1 MKVVI
6 LGAGESGMGAVK
18 LARKLGYDIFLSD
31 KGNIALPYQAI
42 LNDWKIAWEHGQ
54 HTENKILDADLVV
67 KSPGIPDKVPLIQKI
82 AQHGIP
88 IISEIEFACR
98 HTDAQ
103 LIAITGSNGKTTV
116 TSLTYQL
123 LKNAGFHVGLG
134 GNIGQSFAGQ
144 VAEKDFDYYVLE
156 ISSFQLDGIVDFHP
170 HIAILTNITPDH
182 LDRYDYQFEKYAHSK
197 MRITENQTQ
206 QDHFIYCA
214 EDPATLECL
223 EKYEVKSQLHSFGLK
238 ENNRYAA
245 QKIENHLQFFIK
257 NRTFKIPIDALS
269 LKGPHNQLNMMATSL
284 IGMLLNIDIETIY
297 KTFCSFQN
305 LEHRMEKVAK
315 IQDVLY
321 INDSKA
327 TNVISVQYALET
339 IQQPIIWIVGGVDK
353 GNDYSIL
360 LPLVRQKV
368 KHIIALGVDN
378 SKILQ
383 AFANE
388 IPPIVEAN
396 SMETAVQFAHDFA
409 QLGDCVL
416 LSPACAS
423 FDLFQNY
430 EDRGTQFKENVKMLA

>member
-1 MKVVI
+1 MKIAI

-31 KGNIALPYQAI
+31 KGNIPLPDQTL
-42 LNDWKIAWEHGQ
+42 LNDWKIDWESGQ
-54 HTENKILDADLVV
+54 HTESKILSANLVV

-82 AQHGIP
+82 AKQEIP

-98 HTDAQ
+98 HTDAK
-103 LIAITGSNGKTTV
+103 LIAITGSNGKTTT
-116 TSLTYQL
+116 TSLTYEL

-156 ISSFQLDGIVDFHP
+156 ISSFQLDGIVQFHP
-170 HIAILTNITPDH
+170 HIAVLTNITPDH
-182 LDRYDYQFEKYAHSK
+182 LDRYNYEFEKYAHSK
-197 MRITENQTQ
+197 MRITENQQ
-206 QDHFIYCA
+206 EQDHFIYCA
-214 EDPATLECL
+214 EDPASIEFL
-223 EKYEVKSQLHSFGLK
+223 EKYPPKSQLHSFGLK

-269 LKGPHNQLNMMATSL
+269 LKGPHNQLNMMATTL
-284 IGMLLNIDIETIY
+284 IGMLLNIEIETIY
-297 KTFCSFQN
+297 QTFRNFKN
-305 LEHRMEKVAK
+305 LEHRMETVTN
-315 IQDVLY
+315 IQEVIY

-327 TNVISVQYALET
+327 TNVVSVKYALET
-339 IQQPIIWIVGGVDK
+339 ITQPIIWMVGGVDK

-360 LPLVRQKV
+360 LPLVHQKV

-378 SKILQ
+378 TKIKN

-388 IPPIVEAN
+388 SLPIVEAN
-396 SMETAVQFAHDFA
+396 SMEQAVQFAHDFA
-409 QLGDCVL
+409 KSGDCVL

-430 EDRGTQFKENVKMLA
+430 EDRGRQFKKCVQMLS